1 LASSVVTLG
10 VNLGKNK
17 EQTDAAADYVTGL
30 KKLGEFA
37 DYIVVNVSSPNTPGL
52 RSLQG
57 EKELTELIARVM
69 KARDEIS
76 WRGSK
81 PPLLL
86 KIAPDLTDL
95 DKEQI
100 ARVVLAQKVDGLI
113 VSNTTGKATTTSF
126 KICSLSPPPKKNT
139 SIVSR
144 EDLTS
149 EEKKEAGGMSG
160 KPLFEKSTSVLA
172 DMYRLTNGGS
182 PSCVSF

>member
-1 LASSVVTLG
+1 MASSVVTLG

-126 KICSLSPPPKKNT
+126 KICRPAELKSPPQKKYFH
-139 SIVSR
+139 SEQGRSDKRGKEGSR
-144 EDLTS
+144 RNER
-149 EEKKEAGGMSG
+149 EA
-160 KPLFEKSTSVLA
+160 FI
-172 DMYRLTNGGS
+172 
-182 PSCVSF
+182 